1 MISPKHKFSGKFTKE
16 THVVGG
22 VCISPKHKFSGKFKM
37 KKFIEVSI
45 SPKHKFSGKFT
56 KETGGVF

>member
-22 VCISPKHKFSGKFKM
+22 VCISPKHKFSGKF
-37 KKFIEVSI
+37 
-45 SPKHKFSGKFT
+45 T

>member
-1 MISPKHKFSGKFTKE
+1 MIEGLENRGVCISPKHKFSGKFTKE
-16 THVVGG
+16 TGG
-22 VCISPKHKFSGKFKM
+22 VC
-37 KKFIEVSI
+37 I